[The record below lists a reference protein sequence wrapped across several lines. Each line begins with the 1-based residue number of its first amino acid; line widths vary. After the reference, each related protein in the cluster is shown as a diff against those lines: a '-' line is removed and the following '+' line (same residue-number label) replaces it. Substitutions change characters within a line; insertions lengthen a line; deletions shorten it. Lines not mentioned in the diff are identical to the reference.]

1 MCCKK
6 VDTTDHGT
14 VDAEAMFKTEM
25 DQVMSLPDPMAS
37 VEAYLPANLSG
48 LTPANNSPD
57 RFSFMQSA
65 KKEKVMSIFPLLN
78 SLSIAILFF
87 YFPLCFH
94 YPNCSTSILCAAMMG
109 KQLSNSMMLLSW
121 LRLSRRSLRSEPLH
135 YIRSI
140 DALVYLSNISSFPLI
155 SCLMRRPH
163 DNKSDLP

>member
-14 VDAEAMFKTEM
+14 VDAKAMFKTEM

-48 LTPANNSPD
+48 LTPTNNSPD

-87 YFPLCFH
+87 
-94 YPNCSTSILCAAMMG
+94 TSHCVFITQIVLPA
-109 KQLSNSMMLLSW
+109 SFV
-121 LRLSRRSLRSEPLH
+121 LR
-135 YIRSI
+135 
-140 DALVYLSNISSFPLI
+140 
-155 SCLMRRPH
+155 
-163 DNKSDLP
+163 